1 MIEFIIGVVLFFGI
15 HSVSIFALSY
25 RNRIAE
31 KKEYVWKGIYSLVSI
46 VGLVLLVRGYGDIRI
61 SATVYYV
68 PPIWMRHIAS
78 LLILPVFVLL
88 MAPYFPSRINKVIK
102 HPQLVAIKLWAM
114 AHLLVNGSSAD
125 LLLFG
130 AFLIWAVVNRISV
143 KRRPIRE
150 VPHIPESNINFV
162 IVVVVGIGLYMVFA
176 VLLHG
181 PLIGVKPFG

>member
-1 MIEFIIGVVLFFGI
+1 MTEFIIGVILFFGI

-25 RNRIAE
+25 RNRFAE
-31 KKEYVWKGIYSLVSI
+31 KNEYVWKVIYSLVSI
-46 VGLVLLVRGYGDIRI
+46 VGLILLVRGYGDIRI
-61 SATVYYV
+61 SATVFYV
-68 PPIWMRHIAS
+68 SPTWMRHVAAI
-78 LLILPVFVLL
+78 LLLPVFVFLI
-88 MAPYFPSRINKVIK
+88 APYFPSRINKVIK

-130 AFLIWAVVNRISV
+130 AFLFWVVVNRISV

-150 VPHIPESNINFV
+150 VPHMPESKINFV
-162 IVVVVGIGLYMVFA
+162 IVVVFGIGLYLVFA
-176 VLLHG
+176 LFLHG